1 MSNIKKVPTVLQ
13 LEAVE
18 CGAAS
23 LAMVLAY
30 YGLKVPLEILRS
42 DCGVSR
48 DGSKAS
54 NVLKAAKKYGLDGK
68 GYRKEPESLKD
79 MPLPMIIH
87 WNFNHFL
94 VLEGFHKGKVYLN
107 DPALGRRIVSEEEF
121 DESFTGVVLT
131 FEKCETFKPG
141 GEKTKFFAMTKKYLK
156 GSLFDLVY
164 IILTGIALVV
174 PGLVIP
180 VFIKI
185 FIDDILISGRN
196 NWIPALLTLMTLTV
210 FLQGSLTWLQGYY
223 LLKLETKLA
232 ISSAGKFLWH
242 VLRLPAVFFSQR
254 HSGDIGSRM
263 QSNERFAQVFSS
275 QLIKLSL
282 SLFMIVFYF
291 IIMIQYDVLL
301 TMIGVIAALINIVY
315 LKLVS
320 DSRSNENN
328 IYLNDQGKLI
338 GISMSGLQTI
348 ETLKATGSEADFFSK
363 WSGYHAKTLN
373 AQQKIGVS
381 NNYLSILPIA
391 LKSITEII
399 VIITGGIKIMNGQ
412 LSIGELIA
420 FQSLMISFLSPID
433 NLMGVGSL
441 LQSMVGDMNRLED
454 VLKYP
459 EDVELKTEKI
469 DLKGFGKEKLEG
481 LIKVK
486 NLSFGYNSLE
496 QSFINKFNV
505 EIKTGSRVALVG
517 GSGSGKSTIAKLIC
531 GIYQP
536 WEGEIY
542 FDGKPSAKIP
552 RILKTNSLAVVD
564 QEICVFNASIKD
576 NITLWDDS
584 IPETDVIRAAKD
596 ACIHDDIIARKG
608 GYSHIMA
615 EGGKNFSGGQ
625 RQRIEIARALV
636 KNPSILILDE
646 ATSALDANTERIV
659 YENICKRGC
668 TCIIVAH
675 RLSTIRDC
683 DEIIVMDKGSIVQRG
698 THEKLK
704 KENGY
709 YSKLISVS

>member
-30 YGLKVPLEILRS
+30 FGLKVPLEILRS

-94 VLEGFHKGKVYLN
+94 VLEGFHNGKVYLN
-107 DPALGRRIVSEEEF
+107 DPALGRRFVSEEEF

-141 GEKTKFFAMTKKYLK
+141 GEKTKFFTMTKKYLK
-156 GSLFDLVY
+156 GSLLDLVY

-196 NWIPALLTLMTLTV
+196 DWIPTLLTLMALTV

-275 QLIKLSL
+275 QLLKLSL

-291 IIMIQYDVLL
+291 LIMIQYDVLL
-301 TMIGVIAALINIVY
+301 TMIGVIAAVINLVY

-328 IYLNDQGKLI
+328 VYLNDQGKLI
-338 GISMSGLQTI
+338 GVSMSGLQTI
-348 ETLKATGSEADFFSK
+348 DTLKATGSEADFFSK

-391 LKSITEII
+391 LKGITEII
-399 VIITGGIKIMNGQ
+399 VIITGGIKIMKGQ

-469 DLKGFGKEKLEG
+469 DLKGFKKEKLEG

-505 EIKTGSRVALVG
+505 EIKPGSRVALVG

-542 FDGKPSAKIP
+542 FDGKPSTNIP

-564 QEICVFNASIKD
+564 QDICVFNASIKD

-683 DEIIVMDKGSIVQRG
+683 DEIIVMNKGSIVQRG
-698 THEKLK
+698 THDKLK